1 MGGKT
6 LLDGDLS
13 SSSSSSFSYSYS
25 LEEGHVGCRFFFLL
39 LYWGCVQYNRSV
51 LGEAKS
57 DTIMKINNKL

>member
-13 SSSSSSFSYSYS
+13 SSSSSSSSSFSYS
-25 LEEGHVGCRFFFLL
+25 LEEGHVGCRFFLL

>member
-13 SSSSSSFSYSYS
+13 SLF
-25 LEEGHVGCRFFFLL
+25 LLLLLLFLILWRRVMWVVVFFLL